1 MTLVAI
7 DVAKAWNTVL
17 VENPDGKRQRFRVAN
32 TRPDHDRLMLYLK
45 NQRGRCQVA
54 MEPTGNYHRPLAYRL
69 LSEGFEVHLVSSVTA
84 ARFREAMFNSWDK
97 NDPKDAAV
105 ILDLLKQDKVLRYY
119 DPLVEGIHD
128 LQEISK
134 TYIQV
139 TLARTRLQLEYLN
152 PLSSSLLAG
161 VRALLAFFTSR
172 LVRLLPNPLP
182 CSTGGPSTGLR
193 VLHPRSLATDR
204 A

>member
-1 MTLVAI
+1 MTAQQKCSAEMTLVAI

-32 TRPDHDRLMLYLK
+32 TRLDHDRLMLFLN
-45 NQRGRCQVA
+45 NQGGQCRVA

-69 LSEGFEVHLVSSVTA
+69 LGEGFKVHLVSSVTA

-128 LQEISK
+128 L
-134 TYIQV
+134 
-139 TLARTRLQLEYLN
+139 
-152 PLSSSLLAG
+152 
-161 VRALLAFFTSR
+161 
-172 LVRLLPNPLP
+172 
-182 CSTGGPSTGLR
+182 
-193 VLHPRSLATDR
+193 
-204 A
+204 